1 MMNAVGASTLTT
13 RGSDGGVGSG
23 DLLLELETGIG
34 LTPVGLVDHPQFFS
48 GLVARPDVLASG
60 ILAVADV
67 ATTTYLD
74 LSALAAS
81 RDPVV
86 TASGDRVRFESF
98 SGCNGV
104 HARFDLLDSG
114 IDSGEIGFGTTNV
127 DVNLPLRS
135 ALAALP
141 RHELMHLAVGADALR
156 VSTPSATHEERK
168 VELPQRWVRGFA
180 EVPTILAGMTPVA
193 EATGSQVMT
202 FLAGLPRGT
211 PGPTVGVAPGPRGM
225 RVTAPGLAGAATL
238 AGTAR
243 LTSLRRIMRHIRRL
257 TAWSHEAG
265 YSGWVAEVDGG
276 RVTVVVSPQP
286 YRGFSGEGQLLSAL
300 SGAGPSGAGS
310 SRGALRVLEHL
321 AWEPVIDASVLARET
336 GLSVGEVGSALAV
349 LAASGKVGYD
359 ASDRAYFHREIPYD
373 DDAVARD
380 HPRLTRARELV
391 AAGSVARDGARFV
404 VGETGH
410 QHWVSLETAGATC
423 TCRWFT
429 RYGGGRGPCSHILAA
444 MLVDTSGSG
453 TSR

>member
-1 MMNAVGASTLTT
+1 M
-13 RGSDGGVGSG
+13 
-23 DLLLELETGIG
+23 
-34 LTPVGLVDHPQFFS
+34 
-48 GLVARPDVLASG
+48 
-60 ILAVADV
+60 
-67 ATTTYLD
+67 
-74 LSALAAS
+74 
-81 RDPVV
+81 
-86 TASGDRVRFESF
+86 ESF

-141 RHELMHLAVGADALR
+141 RHELMHLAVGADSLR

-257 TAWSHEAG
+257 TAWSHKAG

-276 RVTVVVSPQP
+276 RVTLVISPQP

-300 SGAGPSGAGS
+300 TGAAS
-310 SRGALRVLEHL
+310 SSGALRVLEHL
-321 AWEPVIDASVLARET
+321 AWEPVIDASMLARET

-391 AAGSVARDGARFV
+391 AAGAVARDGDRFA
-404 VGETGH
+404 VGEAGH
-410 QHWVSLETAGATC
+410 QHWVSLAAAGATC

-444 MLVDTSGSG
+444 MLVAAPGSG